1 MTVIGAHWDTV
12 PGSPGVGDNGSGLA
26 ALLEVTFN
34 IALKYLIIDK
44 KDSYLILATLLEVTL
59 NMTLNALIKII
70 TISIIKKLN
79 CIFSLPDNKNVGDSE
94 GGDQQLCDRG
104 CL

>member
-1 MTVIGAHWDTV
+1 MNIENNDQVTVIGAHWDTV

-26 ALLEVTFN
+26 ALLEVNLN
-34 IALKYLIIDK
+34 I
-44 KDSYLILATLLEVTL
+44 
-59 NMTLNALIKII
+59 TLNALMKII
-70 TISIIKKLN
+70 TTSIIKKLN
-79 CIFSLPDNKNVGDSE
+79 CILSLPDNKNVGDSE